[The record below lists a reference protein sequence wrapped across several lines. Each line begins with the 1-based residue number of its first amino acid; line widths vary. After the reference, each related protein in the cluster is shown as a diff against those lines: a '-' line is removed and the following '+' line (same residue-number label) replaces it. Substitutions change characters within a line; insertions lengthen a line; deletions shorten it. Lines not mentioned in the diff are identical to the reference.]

1 MSDVG
6 VFEMELFWPKS
17 YTPEI
22 VRRLSG
28 HRRTGDMVE
37 LGDMV
42 EMGRA
47 DIQENRMTT
56 IKHLTL
62 PIADHNKKL
71 YCHFPTLMGRP
82 C

>member
-1 MSDVG
+1 MSDFG

-22 VRRLSG
+22 VRRLNG
-28 HRRTGDMVE
+28 HRRM
-37 LGDMV
+37 GDMV

-62 PIADHNKKL
+62 PIADHYKKL

-82 C
+82 